1 METCQQSK
9 KLHLML
15 NQVHKKKEKRI
26 QKKKV
31 EIFPQSSEKEEDM
44 KFRQELEKKLFSL
57 KD

>member
-44 KFRQELEKKLFSL
+44 TFRQELEKKLFSL

>member
-9 KLHLML
+9 KLHFML

-44 KFRQELEKKLFSL
+44 TFRQELEKKLFSL